1 MPVTRSQTRRA
12 NALAA
17 ALGPSV
23 TQPTCRRSQRLLRT
37 ANNTV
42 EHAPVP
48 PPPAAPTLR
57 RSRRLQGYAA
67 TPPPPTPP
75 PRARDALP
83 PALRLVLEQQ
93 RALAQRRGRL
103 SVITNWRAGNHYNY
117 PIMRRDNPPGQV
129 RGQPRV
135 EEGFLWAMI

>member
-1 MPVTRSQTRRA
+1 MLVTRSQTRRT

-23 TQPTCRRSQRLLRT
+23 TQPTCRRSQRLIRA

-83 PALRLVLEQQ
+83 PALRLALEQQ
-93 RALAQRRGRL
+93 RASQGHL
-103 SVITNWRAGNHYNY
+103 SDYTNWRAGNHYNY
-117 PIMRRDNPPGQV
+117 PIMRRDDPLGRV
-129 RGQPRV
+129 GGQPRV
-135 EEGFLWAMI
+135 ETGFLWAMI